1 MSTGKFDSNYI
12 DVYVNGQILMS
23 GTVSQTLNGEVDYTS
38 TGNNSLK
45 FSFDIESDDIISVLV
60 LPKG

>member
-1 MSTGKFDSNYI
+1 MLNLRIKNYI

-23 GTVSQTLNGEVDYTS
+23 GTISQALNGDVDYTATS
-38 TGNNSLK
+38 NDTIK
-45 FSFDIESDDIISVLV
+45 FSFDIEQDDIISVLV